1 MKISKEFNELAEKA
15 GVWWPQ
21 GCPSAEG
28 GNEAW
33 MNTALF
39 EKDEL
44 QAFAESIVSECI
56 KQLWT
61 EECNTSDLALEEFNR
76 KANTIKDRFGMRK

>member
-1 MKISKEFNELAEKA
+1 MEISKEFNELAEKA

-21 GCPSAEG
+21 GYPSAEG